1 MKNKKLFAI
10 LTLLCFMMTLMPV
23 AAFAG
28 SDGYVWVDEDAEIV
42 KIDAKGEAKV
52 TLNMSATSSSV
63 YVFAMADKTLSD
75 NMTVDGKTG
84 IVKVDGVSS
93 PDTLT
98 VTFDKQ
104 GEYTVYVVD
113 AGKYEN
119 SVVVSPDK
127 SETQKANTLLSN
139 SDNKA
144 IMENNV
150 ITVKPYSTTYR
161 LTASVDGVNFYAED
175 YKDGD
180 KTFATEVE
188 AKLATLSNGADE
200 ATLWVKLEN
209 QNQANKWTAVN
220 AQPLKISTN
229 SYAIEASKAEVNTN
243 PKGIAKFDLSS
254 TIAGDYKLYVN
265 YGTKADLTI
274 NVSATATDAAVI
286 KTVGEPTAPI
296 ALDTEISKSDIAF
309 TIADINGNNVKSIAQ
324 DDPDT
329 SKVDE
334 AGYYVKVVDAPKAS
348 SLKGSNITLGYDPD
362 SATWFLQGVDL
373 DEEGDYTFKVIL
385 KNGASATA
393 KVTVKEF
400 QTPVELKMEYKQNAV
415 ELNGEALLHK
425 LYYVDANGVTKSL
438 VTKKDGA
445 VTKIEEVK
453 VIANGYAVDGFEPT
467 TGKVTVKDDEK
478 YVGSKINV
486 AAVSQK
492 YNLTTTV
499 ELIVAN
505 EASSVKYADTKA
517 DVAVNNTLV
526 ANIVDQDGNKVALKS
541 GIKNINVSYVV
552 LDKPENAKVAL
563 STVSEQLAAKGQF
576 KVSFTAS
583 EIGTYKVQTVV
594 TYEQVDGV
602 VKYYSGIEEITV
614 GNTGFEDVVVMS
626 IGSNEIIVNAAKA
639 TLDAAPMIQNDRTY
653 VPFRALAEAFGA
665 KVAYDEATQAVTAEL
680 NGVTV
685 VMTIGSATY
694 TINGTEKTMDVAP
707 FINGSRTMIPV
718 RFAAEAFG
726 ITVTPTYDENGATA
740 DVLFAK

>member
-10 LTLLCFMMTLMPV
+10 LTLVCFMMTLMPV

-28 SDGYVWVDEDAEIV
+28 SDGYVWVDEDSEIV
-42 KIDAKGEAKV
+42 KINETGDADV
-52 TLNMSATSSSV
+52 TLNMSATSGSV
-63 YVFAMADKTLSD
+63 YVFAMTAGKTLST
-75 NMTVDGKTG
+75 NMEVDGKTG
-84 IVKVDGVSS
+84 IVKVDNVTN
-93 PDTLT
+93 PDKLT
-98 VTFDKQ
+98 VSFTKQ

-113 AGKYEN
+113 AGTYEN
-119 SVVVSPDK
+119 GVVADDAK
-127 SETQKANTLLSN
+127 SETQKATTLLAN

-161 LTASVDGVNFYAED
+161 LTASVDGVHFYAEN
-175 YKDGD
+175 YKDGE

-209 QNQANKWTAVN
+209 QNQASEWTAVN
-220 AQPLKISTN
+220 AQTLKISTN
-229 SYAIEASKAEVNTN
+229 SYAIEASKAEVTTN

-254 TIAGDYKLYVN
+254 SIAGDYKLYVN

-286 KTVGEPTAPI
+286 KTVGEPKAPV
-296 ALDTEISKSDIAF
+296 ALDTAISKSDIAF
-309 TIADINGNNVKSIAQ
+309 TITDINGNNVSTITNE
-324 DDPDT
+324 D
-329 SKVDE
+329 
-334 AGYYVKVVDAPKAS
+334 YYVKVMEAPKAS
-348 SLKGSNITLGYDPD
+348 SLKGTNIHLGYDKD
-362 SATWFLQGVDL
+362 SATWYLKDVDL

-438 VTKKDGA
+438 IAKGTTGV
-445 VTKIEEVK
+445 VNRIEEVK
-453 VIANGYAVDGFEPT
+453 VVASGYAVKNFDNTNGT
-467 TGKVTVKDDEK
+467 VKVKDDEK

-492 YNLTTTV
+492 YNLTANV
-499 ELIVAN
+499 ELTVAN
-505 EASSVKYADTKA
+505 EASSVKYANTKA

-526 ANIVDQDGNKVALKS
+526 ANIVDVDGNKVALKS
-541 GIKNINVSYVV
+541 GINNANISYVV
-552 LDKPENAKVAL
+552 LDKPENAKVAV
-563 STVSEQLAAKGQF
+563 STQSEQLAAKGQF

-594 TYEQVDGV
+594 TYEQKDEDNKVV
-602 VKYYSGIEEITV
+602 VKYYSGIEDITV
-614 GNTGFEDVVVMS
+614 GNTGFNDIVVMS
-626 IGSNEIIVNAAKA
+626 INSNEIVVNAEKVAI
-639 TLDAAPMIQNDRTY
+639 DAAPIVKNDRTF
-653 VPFRALAEAFGA
+653 VPFRALAEAFDA
-665 KVAYDEATQAVTAEL
+665 EVAYDEATQAVTAEL
-680 NGVTV
+680 NGVKV

-694 TINGTEKTMDVAP
+694 TINGVEKTMDVAP